1 MESGGR
7 EMEGW
12 TSGGASKDGGHR
24 RSYNGQEGTTGAD
37 YSKAPTS
44 DTWEMAREREER
56 IMKNKTLDSVSEK

>member
-1 MESGGR
+1 
-7 EMEGW
+7 MEGW

-44 DTWEMAREREER
+44 DTWEMARERKRENNEEQ
-56 IMKNKTLDSVSEK
+56 DSGFRK